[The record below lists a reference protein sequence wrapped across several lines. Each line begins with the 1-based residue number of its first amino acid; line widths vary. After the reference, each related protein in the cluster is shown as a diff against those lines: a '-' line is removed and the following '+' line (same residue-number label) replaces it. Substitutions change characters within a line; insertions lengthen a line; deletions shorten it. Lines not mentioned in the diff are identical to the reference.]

1 MVCLEFN
8 RYRCNNVIS
17 TDSFDNY
24 WRSVMNIKIR
34 KLTNIVLATAAVF
47 IVASC
52 VTINIYFP
60 AAAVEKVAD
69 EIVEEVWGRGSGVPE
84 ADEGKDAPGEGVT
97 PQSRFKGTKVFSF
110 IKFGVPEAVAA
121 DADINVSTPAIRKI
135 KKSIQERAPQVIPYL
150 DKGAVGISKDGF
162 LVERP
167 AEGLGLKDKA
177 AIRRLLSQE
186 NKDRAALYGEITAA
200 NNFEPSRV
208 ADIRD
213 LFARSW
219 IKNAS
224 SGWWVESPEGEWVK
238 K

>member
-1 MVCLEFN
+1 
-8 RYRCNNVIS
+8 
-17 TDSFDNY
+17 
-24 WRSVMNIKIR
+24 MNMKLR
-34 KLTNIVLATAAVF
+34 KLTNIVFTTAAIF

-60 AAAVEKVAD
+60 AAAVERVAD
-69 EIVEEVWGRGSGVPE
+69 EIVEEVWGSASGAPDT
-84 ADEGKDAPGEGVT
+84 DEDKGGELESLS
-97 PQSRFKGTKVFSF
+97 PQSRFKGTKIFSF

-121 DADINVSTPAIRKI
+121 EADINVSTPAIRKI
-135 KKSIQERAPQVIPYL
+135 KKSIQSRAPQVIPYL

-167 AEGLGLKDKA
+167 AEGLGIKDKA
-177 AIRRLLSQE
+177 AIRRLLNQE

-219 IKNAS
+219 IKKARP
-224 SGWWVESPEGEWVK
+224 GWWVQNPDGEWVK